1 MLAWPTS
8 AIARPWP
15 PDDDVETHDPPS
27 PTRGWAAEP
36 ELSDDAVR
44 QATGHGWDDWCDR
57 IRAWPGQVDGHAA
70 VAAHLV
76 EHEGLDGWWAQS
88 VTVGY
93 ERITGLRVP
102 HQRPD
107 GSFSAHKSRT
117 VTVDGEALRSM
128 LSDDTERAH
137 LFPGLDTVLR
147 SRPTAKAIRVAIGP
161 GVATIAIE
169 AVDDSRTRVVVRH
182 ERLPT
187 AAEVDRWKGYWSG
200 WLAAVDQS

>member
-1 MLAWPTS
+1 M
-8 AIARPWP
+8 
-15 PDDDVETHDPPS
+15 
-27 PTRGWAAEP
+27 
-36 ELSDDAVR
+36 R

-57 IRAWPGQVDGHAA
+57 ILAWPGHVDGHAA

-88 VTVGY
+88 MTVGY

-107 GSFSAHKSRT
+107 GSFSAHKSGT
-117 VTVDGEALRSM
+117 VTATVDGEALRSM

-169 AVDDSRTRVVVRH
+169 TVDDSRTAGGRATRAAADRGRGRPLEGVLVRVARRGRPV
-182 ERLPT
+182 LT
-187 AAEVDRWKGYWSG
+187 A
-200 WLAAVDQS
+200 QT